1 MASVISFL
9 SLVFISCLVDVP
21 KVSGCHVASHGAPA
35 PLGVQRFPRDK
46 IDVPVRNSTR
56 FRKCMQK
63 TCNNVEELLCH
74 WSIHGQF
81 HCDIEHIKT
90 AKETIA
96 RMIDLVEFH
105 DSDETTS
112 FEPEELSKRFFK
124 TMNHIGMEQNRAQW
138 IFMVNLF
145 TRMRHYNRVDA
156 STSTPQT
163 VRPPRPQSVGPPS
176 VGPVSGPV
184 KESLFNRPEQFQ
196 AETIQDTGSSADGLS
211 FLRKKMNLF
220 REETL
225 PAEEQSIDLGPT
237 SADANDESVS
247 DEIISEEETIFT
259 LKKTSIL
266 SPSDDHSMGLPEDDP
281 SDLPH
286 KVIKSEDDI
295 INEHCP
301 QDYSE
306 LCDYMKNCLKE

>member
-1 MASVISFL
+1 MAYAISFL
-9 SLVFISCLVDVP
+9 SLVFISCLVDIP
-21 KVSGCHVASHGAPA
+21 KASGCHVASHGAPA
-35 PLGVQRFPRDK
+35 ALGPQQFPRDK

-56 FRKCMQK
+56 FRQCMQK
-63 TCNNVEELLCH
+63 TCANVEELLCH

-105 DSDETTS
+105 DSDEAAS
-112 FEPEELSKRFFK
+112 LEAEEPSKRFFNTIDPLDQK
-124 TMNHIGMEQNRAQW
+124 QNRAQW
-138 IFMVNLF
+138 IFMVNLI
-145 TRMRHYNRVDA
+145 TRIRHYNRVDNLIK
-156 STSTPQT
+156 ST
-163 VRPPRPQSVGPPS
+163 PQSVGPPG
-176 VGPVSGPV
+176 VGPLSGPA
-184 KESLFNRPEQFQ
+184 KEGLFNRLEQFQ

-220 REETL
+220 RETL
-225 PAEEQSIDLGPT
+225 PADDHSIAHRQP
-237 SADANDESVS
+237 SADADESVS
-247 DEIISEEETIFT
+247 DETISEEETILT

-266 SPSDDHSMGLPEDDP
+266 SPSDDHSMVLPDDDH
-281 SDLPH
+281 STDAFPH
-286 KVIKSEDDI
+286 KTIKSEDDI

-301 QDYSE
+301 QEYSE

>member
-1 MASVISFL
+1 MAYAISFL
-9 SLVFISCLVDVP
+9 SLLFISCLVDDP

-35 PLGVQRFPRDK
+35 ALGPQRFPRDK

-63 TCNNVEELLCH
+63 TCANVEELLCH

-112 FEPEELSKRFFK
+112 FESEEPSRRFFN
-124 TMNHIGMEQNRAQW
+124 TLNPLAQEQNRAQW
-138 IFMVNLF
+138 IFMVNLI
-145 TRMRHYNRVDA
+145 TRIRHYNRVDDLK
-156 STSTPQT
+156 STPQSAG
-163 VRPPRPQSVGPPS
+163 PPGVGPI
-176 VGPVSGPV
+176 SGPS
-184 KESLFNRPEQFQ
+184 KGGLYNRFEQFQ
-196 AETIQDTGSSADGLS
+196 AETIQDTGSSTDGLS

-220 REETL
+220 RETL
-225 PAEEQSIDLGPT
+225 PADEHSIAQT
-237 SADANDESVS
+237 STDADESVS
-247 DEIISEEETIFT
+247 DEIISEEETLFT

-266 SPSDDHSMGLPEDDP
+266 SPSEDHSMVLPDDDD
-281 SDLPH
+281 STDASPH
-286 KVIKSEDDI
+286 KTIKSEDDI

-301 QDYSE
+301 QEYSE